1 MADIAVGRRQGV
13 AARATT
19 DTAARSATA
28 STHQRDNRDGWL
40 FLAPY
45 LVLFT
50 VFVLLPLGWGIW
62 ISLHDYDYTLPDKPF
77 VGFDNYAGLLTGDS
91 AFAATFW
98 QAMRGTGI
106 FTLASVPLLLVLP
119 LLVALMMNLKFKGRN
134 FFRAIYFAPYVLG
147 VAVVAVLWRYLLD
160 TNIGLV
166 NQYLGAVGLDSTI
179 PWLTQLP
186 WGWISL
192 VGVTVWWTIGFNAV
206 IYLAALQDI
215 SPELYEAAKMD
226 GASALQRF
234 RNVTLPGLR
243 PVLLFV
249 TSVTIIASVNMFGQS
264 FLMTQGGPGTETRTA
279 IYQIADTG
287 LTNFNSGMA
296 SAMSMIFTVFLAIV
310 SILVFVLFREREA
323 KRSTTTEGDA

>member
-1 MADIAVGRRQGV
+1 
-13 AARATT
+13 
-19 DTAARSATA
+19 
-28 STHQRDNRDGWL
+28 
-40 FLAPY
+40 
-45 LVLFT
+45 
-50 VFVLLPLGWGIW
+50 
-62 ISLHDYDYTLPDKPF
+62 
-77 VGFDNYAGLLTGDS
+77 
-91 AFAATFW
+91 
-98 QAMRGTGI
+98 
-106 FTLASVPLLLVLP
+106 
-119 LLVALMMNLKFKGRN
+119 
-134 FFRAIYFAPYVLG
+134 
-147 VAVVAVLWRYLLD
+147 
-160 TNIGLV
+160 
-166 NQYLGAVGLDSTI
+166 
-179 PWLTQLP
+179 
-186 WGWISL
+186 
-192 VGVTVWWTIGFNAV
+192 V

-310 SILVFVLFREREA
+310 SILVFVLFRERET